1 MGPGPNRAALDRLYG
16 AVYEELRYLAR
27 YHLKREQAAEV
38 SPTTLVHE
46 VWIKLNES
54 SDLACQSELH
64 LKCIAGK
71 VMHQLLV
78 DAARRRRATIHGGAL
93 LRVTLGPDMDI
104 PVSLRDRDVLALE
117 SALELLSK
125 SAPQQAE
132 LVEARFFAG
141 LTCNECAQLF
151 NVSESTIMRDW
162 RATRAWLAH
171 ELRGHDLAGS
181 SPDSQ

>member
-1 MGPGPNRAALDRLYG
+1 MGPGPNRAALDRLYS
-16 AVYEELRYLAR
+16 VIYEELRRLAR
-27 YHLKREQAAEV
+27 NYLKREYAAEV

-46 VWIKLNES
+46 VWIKLNDS
-54 SDLACQSELH
+54 SDLVFESELH

-78 DAARRRRATIHGGAL
+78 DAARRRGAAIHGGAL
-93 LRVTLGPDMDI
+93 MRVTLGPDMDV
-104 PVSLRDRDVLALE
+104 PVNLRDRDVLALE

-141 LTCNECAQLF
+141 LSCGECAQLF
-151 NVSESTIMRDW
+151 GVSESTIMRDW

-171 ELRGHDLAGS
+171 ELRGPDLAGS
-181 SPDSQ
+181 SLDSQ